1 MLPYCSSCDN
11 HSMEDTMTNQTKKDV
26 SKAAVNETPMTQG
39 RASAIQS
46 RTMKEKGT
54 VSKDD
59 FAARAARAAARNG
72 KVGK

>member
-1 MLPYCSSCDN
+1 
-11 HSMEDTMTNQTKKDV
+11 MTKQTKVDV
-26 SKAAVNETPMTQG
+26 GKAASGKTPMRQS

-46 RTMKEKGT
+46 HAMKDTGT

-72 KVGK
+72 KAGGGR

>member
-26 SKAAVNETPMTQG
+26 SKAAALKNPMTQE

-46 RTMKEKGT
+46 RAMKDKGT
-54 VSKDD
+54 VSKGD
-59 FAARAARAAARNG
+59 FTARAARAVARNG
-72 KVGK
+72 KAGK

>member
-1 MLPYCSSCDN
+1 
-11 HSMEDTMTNQTKKDV
+11 MTKQTKTGEG
-26 SKAAVNETPMTQG
+26 KAVARKTPMTHD

-46 RTMKEKGT
+46 RTMKDKGT

-72 KVGK
+72 KAGGGR

>member
-1 MLPYCSSCDN
+1 
-11 HSMEDTMTNQTKKDV
+11 MTKQTKASV
-26 SKAAVNETPMTQG
+26 SKAATGKTLVTQD

-46 RTMKEKGT
+46 RTMRDNGT

-72 KVGK
+72 KAGGGR